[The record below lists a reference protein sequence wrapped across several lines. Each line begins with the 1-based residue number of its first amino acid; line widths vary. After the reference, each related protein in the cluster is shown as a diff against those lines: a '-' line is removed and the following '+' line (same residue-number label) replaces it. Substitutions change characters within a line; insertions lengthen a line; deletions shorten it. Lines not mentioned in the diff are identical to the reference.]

1 MVKIENNEKKKEI
14 MKNKYKLKGEKIFI
28 ENDLSQEERKT
39 QEKIN
44 RQTKEKK
51 EKGEE
56 VKVGM
61 GRVKINGKIGM

>member
-1 MVKIENNEKKKEI
+1 MVKIENNEKRKEI

-44 RQTKEKK
+44 RQAKEKK